1 MDYELPPAEGDS
13 ARRVSGQN
21 AISGLRWIGSARLV
35 TQLVTWSMTLFTV
48 RLLQPHDYGVVA
60 TAGLFTVFAN
70 LLLDGGLSLLLVS
83 ERNLSVRQLGAAFSW
98 VLIVAS
104 VLGALIVLIAPLAA
118 MFFRTP
124 DLRRVLQ
131 VSALQLPLWALLV
144 VPQALLT
151 RTMHFREMAL
161 AQFVASVAQGAVTL
175 LMAYCGAAYWALVIG
190 SMVGASVRIVMQWA
204 AVSERPK
211 PNLDFRD
218 LRPLLRRGLHLLGQR
233 ITYFLTSDFDTL
245 VLGRL
250 AGPTALGSYSLAK
263 TLAHTALDQLAGVV
277 NQVSV
282 PVFAGKREVN
292 EQVSGLVQL
301 ITLVSF
307 VVFPFFWI
315 AGVISQVAFP
325 LLFGAR
331 WEKLVVPFV
340 AFSFVLPLRSVYTL
354 LDSAIV
360 GTGRVSTTFRNMLTW
375 SAIMIP
381 LLLFSAHYG
390 ANAAACSWIL
400 GFPLVF
406 WLSMRR
412 ISRAFASELGTL
424 LRPMISPVMFAAVA
438 SLLAE
443 AISLGT
449 FGRIPAVAQII
460 LEGAAAVGC
469 YWLVIR
475 WRAPMQYRQALQ
487 MVLRL
492 VRR

>member
-1 MDYELPPAEGDS
+1 MPPSKADS
-13 ARRVSGQN
+13 TPQLSGQS
-21 AISGLRWIGSARLV
+21 AISGLRWIGSVRLI

-70 LLLDGGLSLLLVS
+70 LLLDGGLSLLLIS
-83 ERNLSVRQLGAAFSW
+83 ERNLSDRQLGAAFSW
-98 VLIVAS
+98 VLIGAS
-104 VLGALIVLIAPLAA
+104 VLGALIISMAPLAA
-118 MFFRTP
+118 LFFRTP
-124 DLRRVLQ
+124 DLTRVLQ

-144 VPQALLT
+144 VPQAMLT
-151 RTMHFREMAL
+151 RTMHFREIAL
-161 AQFVASVAQGAVTL
+161 AQFVASVVQGAMTL
-175 LMAYCGAAYWALVIG
+175 LLAYAGAAYWSLVVG
-190 SMVGASVRIVMQWA
+190 MMVGATVRTVMQWA

-211 PNLDFRD
+211 PNLHFRD
-218 LRPLLRRGLHLLGQR
+218 LQPLLRRGSHLLGQR
-233 ITYFLTSDFDTL
+233 ITYFFTADFDTL

-263 TLAHTALDQLAGVV
+263 TLAHTALDQLSGVV

-282 PVFAGKREVN
+282 PVFAGKREVG
-292 EQVSGLVQL
+292 EQISGLLQL
-301 ITLVSF
+301 ITLVSL

-315 AGVISQVAFP
+315 AGVLSQVAFP
-325 LLFGAR
+325 LLFGVR
-331 WEKLVVPFV
+331 WEKLVVPFM
-340 AFSFVLPLRSVYTL
+340 AFSFVLPFRSVYTL

-360 GTGRVSTTFRNMLTW
+360 GTGRVSTTFKNMLTW

-412 ISRAFASELGTL
+412 ISRAFTTDLRTL
-424 LRPMISPVMFAAVA
+424 MRPLLAPVLFAAAA

-443 AISLGT
+443 AIFLGT
-449 FGRIPAVAQII
+449 SGRIPAIADRKSV
-460 LEGAAAVGC
+460 V
-469 YWLVIR
+469 
-475 WRAPMQYRQALQ
+475 
-487 MVLRL
+487 
-492 VRR
+492 

>member
-1 MDYELPPAEGDS
+1 
-13 ARRVSGQN
+13 
-21 AISGLRWIGSARLV
+21 
-35 TQLVTWSMTLFTV
+35 
-48 RLLQPHDYGVVA
+48 VA
-60 TAGLFTVFAN
+60 A
-70 LLLDGGLSLLLVS
+70 
-83 ERNLSVRQLGAAFSW
+83 
-98 VLIVAS
+98 
-104 VLGALIVLIAPLAA
+104 VLGAIIVFTAPLAA
-118 MFFRTP
+118 LFFRTP
-124 DLRRVLQ
+124 DLTRVLQ

-161 AQFVASVAQGAVTL
+161 AQFVASVTQGAVTL
-175 LMAYCGAAYWALVIG
+175 LMAYGGAAYWALVTG
-190 SMVGASVRIVMQWA
+190 TMVGATVRTVMQWA

-218 LRPLLRRGLHLLGQR
+218 LRPLLRQGAHLLGQR
-233 ITYFLTSDFDTL
+233 ITYFFTADFDTL

-263 TLAHTALDQLAGVV
+263 TLAHTALDQLSGVV

-282 PVFAGKREVN
+282 PVFAGKRELE

-301 ITLVSF
+301 ITLVSL

-315 AGVISQVAFP
+315 AGVVSQVAFP

-331 WEKLVVPFV
+331 WEKLVVPFM
-340 AFSFVLPLRSVYTL
+340 AFSFVLPFRSVYTL

-360 GTGRVSTTFRNMLTW
+360 GTGRVSTSFKNMLTW

-381 LLLFSAHYG
+381 LLLLSAHYG
-390 ANAAACSWIL
+390 PNAAACSWIL

-412 ISRAFASELGTL
+412 ISRAFGTDLRTL
-424 LRPMISPVMFAAVA
+424 LRPLVAPVVFASA
-438 SLLAE
+438 SCLLAE
-443 AISLGT
+443 AISLRT
-449 FGRIPAVAQII
+449 SGRIPAVAQLV

-469 YWLVIR
+469 YGVVVR
-475 WRAPMQYRQALQ
+475 WRAPLQYRQALQ

-492 VRR
+492 VGR

>member
-1 MDYELPPAEGDS
+1 
-13 ARRVSGQN
+13 V
-21 AISGLRWIGSARLV
+21 RLV

-83 ERNLSVRQLGAAFSW
+83 ERNLSDRQLGAAFSW

-104 VLGALIVLIAPLAA
+104 VLAALIVLTAPLAA
-118 MFFRTP
+118 LFFRTP
-124 DLRRVLQ
+124 DLTLVLQ

-161 AQFVASVAQGAVTL
+161 AQFVASVTQGAVTL
-175 LMAYCGAAYWALVIG
+175 LMAYGGAAYWALVAG
-190 SMVGASVRIVMQWA
+190 MMVGAVVRTAMQWA
-204 AVSERPK
+204 LVSDRPT
-211 PNLDFRD
+211 PNLDFRN
-218 LRPLLRRGLHLLGQR
+218 LQPLLRQGAHLLGQR
-233 ITYFLTSDFDTL
+233 ITYFFTADFDTL

-263 TLAHTALDQLAGVV
+263 SLAHTALDQLSGVV

-282 PVFAGKREVN
+282 PVFAGKRELE

-301 ITLVSF
+301 ITLVSLL
-307 VVFPFFWI
+307 VFPFFWI
-315 AGVISQVAFP
+315 AGVVSQVAFP

-331 WEKLVVPFV
+331 WEKLVVPFM
-340 AFSFVLPLRSVYTL
+340 AFSFVLPFRSVYTL

-360 GTGRVSTTFRNMLTW
+360 GTGRVSTTFKNMLTW

-412 ISRAFASELGTL
+412 ISRAFGTDLRTL
-424 LRPMISPVMFAAVA
+424 LLPLVAPAVFASA
-438 SLLAE
+438 SCLLAE
-443 AISLGT
+443 AISLRT
-449 FGRIPAVAQII
+449 SGRIPAVAQLV

-469 YWLVIR
+469 YGAVVR
-475 WRAPMQYRQALQ
+475 WRAPLQYRQALQ
-487 MVLRL
+487 MALRL
-492 VRR
+492 LGR

>member
-1 MDYELPPAEGDS
+1 
-13 ARRVSGQN
+13 V
-21 AISGLRWIGSARLV
+21 RLV
-35 TQLVTWSMTLFTV
+35 TQLVTWCMTLFTV
-48 RLLQPHDYGVVA
+48 RILQPHDYGVVA

-83 ERNLSVRQLGAAFSW
+83 ERNLSNRQLGAAFSW
-98 VLIVAS
+98 VLIVAA
-104 VLGALIVLIAPLAA
+104 VLGAIIVFTAPLAA
-118 MFFRTP
+118 LFFRTP
-124 DLRRVLQ
+124 DLTRVLQ

-161 AQFVASVAQGAVTL
+161 AQFVASVTQGAVTL
-175 LMAYCGAAYWALVIG
+175 LMAYGGAAYWALVTG
-190 SMVGASVRIVMQWA
+190 TMVGATVRTVMQWA

-218 LRPLLRRGLHLLGQR
+218 LRPLLRQGAHLLGQR
-233 ITYFLTSDFDTL
+233 ITYFFTADFDTL

-263 TLAHTALDQLAGVV
+263 TLAHTALDQLSGVV

-282 PVFAGKREVN
+282 PVFAGKRELE

-301 ITLVSF
+301 ITLVSL

-315 AGVISQVAFP
+315 AGVVSQVAFP

-331 WEKLVVPFV
+331 WEKLVVPFM
-340 AFSFVLPLRSVYTL
+340 AFSFVLPFRSVYTL

-360 GTGRVSTTFRNMLTW
+360 GTGRVSTTFKNMLTW

-381 LLLFSAHYG
+381 LLLLSAHYG
-390 ANAAACSWIL
+390 PNAAACSWIL

-412 ISRAFASELGTL
+412 ISRAFGTDLRTL
-424 LRPMISPVMFAAVA
+424 LRPLVAPVVFASA
-438 SLLAE
+438 SCLLAE
-443 AISLGT
+443 AISLRT
-449 FGRIPAVAQII
+449 SGRIPAVAQLV

-469 YWLVIR
+469 YGVVVR
-475 WRAPMQYRQALQ
+475 WRAPLQYRQALQ

-492 VRR
+492 VGR